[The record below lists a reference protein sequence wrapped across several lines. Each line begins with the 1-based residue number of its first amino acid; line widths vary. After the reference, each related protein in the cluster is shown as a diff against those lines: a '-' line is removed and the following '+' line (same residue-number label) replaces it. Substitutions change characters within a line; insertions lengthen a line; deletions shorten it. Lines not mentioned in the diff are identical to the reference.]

1 LPVPGAG
8 FTFSTPSTGAAVSSA
23 RAAAGPLFLVQLPKA
38 NTAIRQIEA
47 TTNLLSIAKKY
58 LSF

>member
-8 FTFSTPSTGAAVSSA
+8 FTFSTPSTGAAESDACVRTSFFA
-23 RAAAGPLFLVQLPKA
+23 QPEKA
-38 NTAIRQIEA
+38 KVADRQTKAI
-47 TTNLLSIAKKY
+47 TNLLSIAKLH